1 MARNHAQLIG
11 YLHGCVWRVVDSY
24 LDHMRYPENPI
35 RHLLPQARWPGKE
48 EAARSLLFAP
58 IAIGPVTLESRTWVP
73 AMVPWRS
80 TEEGFVTQNILDWY
94 GRFAAGRPGAIVVEA
109 TGIRDIPSGPLLR
122 IGHDRFLPGLRE
134 LVETVRRESGGHT
147 RLLIQIIDFLSVKRR
162 PPKDKYFARFLRLT
176 GSHRE
181 RLVEQTGDEG
191 WLTKEDAE
199 VRGFL
204 FQAPEEML
212 EAVLTAR
219 ELESLRFGYR
229 ERVTDTEFAH
239 MRELPEVLPEIFAAG
254 ALRAREAGFDGVELH
269 YAHAYTMASFLSA
282 KNDRSDGYGG
292 AREQRVRLP
301 LEVFR
306 AVRDTVGGDYA
317 VGVRFLGDEAIE
329 GGSHLEDAVYFG
341 VEFARA
347 GFDYLSVSKGGKFD
361 DAKQPKV
368 GHAVYP
374 YTGPSGYECMPTV
387 LSDARGPFGRNVPL
401 AAAIKRAVNES
412 GLATPVITSGG
423 ISTFEM
429 AEEILR
435 NGEADIIGAARQSL
449 ADPDWFLKARLGRGD
464 EVRRCVFTNY
474 CEGLDQMHKQV
485 TCKLWDRERLD
496 EPGITRSLDGRRR
509 LIPPKWE
516 GLEDDPDRATR

>member
-1 MARNHAQLIG
+1 MTAGANPREVNTIIF
-11 YLHGCVWRVVDSY
+11 Y
-24 LDHMRYPENPI
+24 MRYPENPI
-35 RHLLPQARWPGKE
+35 RHALPEARWPGE
-48 EAARSLLFAP
+48 QEAERSLLFSP
-58 IAIGPVTLESRTWVP
+58 IQVGPVTLESRTWVP
-73 AMVPWRS
+73 AMVPWRA

-134 LVETVRRESGGHT
+134 LVETVRRESRGHT
-147 RLLIQIIDFLSVKRR
+147 RLFIQIIDFLTVKRR
-162 PPKDKYFARFLRLT
+162 PPKDKFFARFLRLT
-176 GSHRE
+176 TGHRE
-181 RLVEQTGDEG
+181 RLAKQTADQT
-191 WLTKEDAE
+191 WLTKDDADVRAFLYQAEDE
-199 VRGFL
+199 IL
-204 FQAPEEML
+204 DK
-212 EAVLTAR
+212 VLTER

-229 ERVTDTEFAH
+229 ERVTDV
-239 MRELPEVLPEIFAAG
+239 ELPHIKELPDVLPEIFAAA
-254 ALRAREAGFDGVELH
+254 ALRSREAGFDGVELH

-282 KNDRSDGYGG
+282 KNNRTDGYGG
-292 AREQRVRLP
+292 RREQRVRLP
-301 LEVFR
+301 LEVYR
-306 AVRDTVGGDYA
+306 AVRHTVGGDYA

-401 AAAIKRAVNES
+401 AAAIKAAVNQS
-412 GLATPVITSGG
+412 GLATPVVTSGG

-429 AEEILR
+429 AEAILER
-435 NGEADIIGAARQSL
+435 GEADIIAAARQSL
-449 ADPDWFLKARLGRGD
+449 ADPDWFLKTRLGRGN

-485 TCKLWDRERLD
+485 TCKLWDREHLD
-496 EPGITRSLDGRRR
+496 EPEITLSSDGRRR
-509 LIPPKWE
+509 LVPPKWE
-516 GLEDDPDRATR
+516 GWEDDSDRATR